1 MKDERLIR
9 YIEDHRFFV
18 IICNAISCWIKIN
31 ATFIKVQSKNDIV
44 PSSSERIKMKDIL
57 RRDLIVSGGF
67 GVNASVKSSILI
79 DRHLTIRLAV
89 SMNQALS

>member
-31 ATFIKVQSKNDIV
+31 ETFIKVQSKNDIV
-44 PSSSERIKMKDIL
+44 PSSSERIKMRDIATRFDCFWWFRCERL
-57 RRDLIVSGGF
+57 GE
-67 GVNASVKSSILI
+67 IL
-79 DRHLTIRLAV
+79 DFD
-89 SMNQALS
+89 